1 MFPVNAAVQKNMY
14 PSSNFVLN
22 YPSLDDIVKKII
34 ELRPGSLLY
43 KVDIR
48 RAFRQL
54 KVDPGD
60 LDLLG
65 LKHQSYFI
73 D

>member
-1 MFPVNAAVQKNMY
+1 MY
-14 PSSNFVLN
+14 LGSNFVLN
-22 YPSLDDIVKKII
+22 YPSVDDIVKKII
-34 ELRPGSLLY
+34 KLGPGSLLY
-43 KVDIR
+43 KVDIC

-60 LDLLG
+60 LDLFG